1 MPTFKI
7 TEGPDNGYQIFK
19 DGVWVADV
27 ASKEVAELFAAS
39 LDMVSA
45 LRQVKIVCRRAL
57 QGVPGQET
65 SDARD

>member
-1 MPTFKI
+1 MPAFKI
-7 TEGPDNGYQIFK
+7 TDRPEGGCQIFK
-19 DGVWVADV
+19 DGAWMADV
-27 ASKEVAELFAAS
+27 ATKEVAELFAAS

-65 SDARD
+65 ANADD

>member
-1 MPTFKI
+1 MPAFKI
-7 TEGPDNGYQIFK
+7 TDGPDGCYQIFK

-27 ASKEVAELFAAS
+27 ATKEVADLFAAS

-45 LRQVKIVCRRAL
+45 FRQIKIVCRRAL

-65 SDARD
+65 DDA

>member
-1 MPTFKI
+1 MPAFNI
-7 TEGPDNGYQIFK
+7 TDGPDGGYQIFK

-27 ASKEVAELFAAS
+27 ATEEVAELFAAS

-45 LRQVKIVCRRAL
+45 LRQIKIVCRRAL

-65 SDARD
+65 GDA